1 MTPTERKS
9 LAEQMKANPLYE
21 IILSEMEGGA
31 IEALIH
37 AHTEEQRL
45 TRQLRVQAIRAFR
58 ADLDA
63 CLDTREPKSAP
74 A

>member
-1 MTPTERKS
+1 MTPQERKH
-9 LAEQMKANPLYE
+9 LAEAITTNPLFTA
-21 IILSEMEGGA
+21 ILDEMENGA

-37 AHTEEQRL
+37 AQTDEHRL
-45 TRQLRVQAIRAFR
+45 TRQLKVQAIREFR
-58 ADLDA
+58 SDLGA